1 LIAIHHSS
9 WQQIRVRNYKGVI
22 DTAKIGR
29 NDSKVDLVMQSQENL
44 FFAAEGKKAYTD
56 FFSSTTER
64 AKIEVAFNNIRK
76 LIDDLYGGP
85 NSEKLVA
92 FLCLLDIPEVN
103 SEFFLKA
110 EKRKITDSIAAG
122 HLNKLANQ
130 EFLVIGVY
138 TINFVTHFETFYSP
152 NFDVKMKDLFNE
164 IFNS

>member
-1 LIAIHHSS
+1 MPRIFNRIIEFYVEGEIYDRETTPESILKNYDWSFDDNVDGNIQLFAHHKDTGGRITKIIKSS
-9 WQQIRVRNYKGVI
+9 RIKKYKKP
-22 DTAKIGR
+22 D
-29 NDSKVDLVMQSQENL
+29 
-44 FFAAEGKKAYTD
+44 
-56 FFSSTTER
+56 
-64 AKIEVAFNNIRK
+64 
-76 LIDDLYGGP
+76 
-85 NSEKLVA
+85 
-92 FLCLLDIPEVN
+92 

-152 NFDVKMKDLFNE
+152 NFDVKMKDIFNE